1 MFEGAVYDYRH
12 GPQPLSQGAWY
23 LRNTQGTQ
31 WFIEADGAEL
41 PATVHYLGH
50 EYGAGRKTAAM
61 RFALTAG
68 DYRLELT
75 EQPEVIE
82 QNGARY
88 FVRNFQRAD
97 ALTAVKAGFRSAD
110 GERHLAEG
118 ALQIPL
124 AGTTAIAA
132 HEKSK
137 RTHVKV
143 DEQRGTGR
151 VGDCR
156 QRLPRLPC
164 TESQGHRTRLGP
176 DRRKIQ
182 G

>member
-31 WFIEADGAEL
+31 WFIEADGVEL

-50 EYGAGRKTAAM
+50 EYGALRKTAAM
-61 RFALTAG
+61 RFTLTAG

-97 ALTAVKAGFRSAD
+97 ALTTFKAGFRGGD
-110 GERHLAEG
+110 GERQLAEG
-118 ALQIPL
+118 TLQIPL
-124 AGTTAIAA
+124 VGHYRNPAPQRDRYRRAA
-132 HEKSK
+132 AE
-137 RTHVKV
+137 
-143 DEQRGTGR
+143 RGEHGPGR
-151 VGDCR
+151 IRDR
-156 QRLPRLPC
+156 Q
-164 TESQGHRTRLGP
+164 
-176 DRRKIQ
+176 
-182 G
+182 